1 MNRVKIGWSKRETS
15 LNEGVALFGQMH
27 LRVAEG
33 ILDPLY
39 TTALVIDGGEG
50 HVIFVTCDLE
60 AHRADSISAT
70 IERVTKLRP
79 EISPDSIL
87 MGVTHSHTA
96 SSILP
101 TPEVSPDGKSVYSGD
116 KFRERLIEKSVEAIV
131 EAWDTRAEGGI
142 AYGYGYAVVGHSRR
156 VCYDRDM
163 SIGQDNRGV
172 APNGHA
178 MMYGKTSRPEFSH
191 YEAGA
196 DHFLNVLY
204 TFDTENKVT
213 GILMNV
219 PCPSQL
225 YEYALLQSSDYW
237 NDVREAVKAEFGE
250 NVYVMP
256 QCAAAGDL
264 SPRILH
270 YGAAQKRRL
279 SLKYGT
285 DHAVVSDDRDVRTAL
300 LRKDATEQIMNGVKE
315 VLTWAST
322 DIKTELPVKAV
333 RRAVDI
339 RRRFITDEEKAWC
352 EETLEIMKNQL
363 PSPDSENYSFELTRY
378 NSFKNRNNGA
388 LRRYAEQEA
397 NPTFRKYFCAA
408 RVGDVSFV
416 TSPYETFMDY
426 MHRIQARSPFMQTF
440 VIQLAGDA
448 GASYMATER
457 AMANKGYSASIF
469 CNQVGAEG
477 GQQFVEN
484 ALEMLS
490 ELAD

>member
-1 MNRVKIGWSKRETS
+1 MSRVKIGWSKRETS
-15 LNEGVALFGQMH
+15 INEGVALFGQMH

-39 TTALVIDGGEG
+39 ATALVIDGGEG

-60 AHRADSISAT
+60 AHREDSISET
-70 IERVTKLRP
+70 IARVTKLRP

-101 TPEVSPDGKSVYSGD
+101 TPEFSPDGKPVYSGV
-116 KFRERLIEKSVEAIV
+116 KFRQHLIEKCVEAIL
-131 EAWDTRAEGGI
+131 EAWDTRTEGGI
-142 AYGYGYAVVGHSRR
+142 AYGYGYACVGNSRR
-156 VCYDRDM
+156 VVYDRDM
-163 SIGQDNRGV
+163 SVGTNNRGV

-178 MMYGKTSRPEFSH
+178 MMYGKTAKEEFRH

-204 TFDTENKVT
+204 TFDTENKIT

-225 YEYALLQSSDYW
+225 YEHALKQSSDYW

-250 NVYVMP
+250 HVYVMP

-264 SPRILH
+264 TPRQLH
-270 YGAAQKRRL
+270 YNKAQRRRL
-279 SLKYGT
+279 QLKYGSGDLT
-285 DHAVVSDDRDVRTAL
+285 EDKATRIAL
-300 LRKDATEQIMNGVKE
+300 ERKDIADRIMTGVKE
-315 VLTWAST
+315 VLSWASR
-322 DIKTELPVKAV
+322 DIKTELPVKSLC
-333 RRAVDI
+333 RTVDI
-339 RRRFITDEEKAWC
+339 RRRFITEEEKVWC
-352 EETLEIMKNQL
+352 EETLEMMKSQL
-363 PSPDSENYSFELTRY
+363 PTPDHPDYSYELTRY
-378 NSFKNRNNGA
+378 NSIKSRNNGA

-397 NPTFRKYFCAA
+397 NPTIRKNFYAA
-408 RVGDVSFV
+408 RVGDVAFS

>member
-1 MNRVKIGWSKRETS
+1 MSRVKIGWSKRETS
-15 LNEGVALFGQMH
+15 INEGVALFGQMH

-39 TTALVIDGGEG
+39 TTALVIDSGEG

-70 IERVTKLRP
+70 IERVTALRP
-79 EISPDSIL
+79 EISPESIL

-101 TPEVSPDGKSVYSGD
+101 TPEMSPDGKKVYSGE

-142 AYGYGYAVVGHSRR
+142 AYGYGYACVGNSRR
-156 VCYDRDM
+156 VVYDRDM
-163 SIGQDNRGV
+163 SIGQNNRGV

-178 MMYGKTSRPEFSH
+178 MMYGNTAKPEFRH
-191 YEAGA
+191 YEAGG

-204 TFDTENKVT
+204 TFDTENKIT

-219 PCPSQL
+219 PCPSQV
-225 YEYALLQSSDYW
+225 YEHALLQSSDYW

-250 NVYVMP
+250 HVYVMP

-264 SPRILH
+264 TPRQMH
-270 YGAAQKRRL
+270 YKAAQKRRL
-279 SLKYGT
+279 ELKYGVDLT
-285 DHAVVSDDRDVRTAL
+285 DNKDGRCAAERRDIAER
-300 LRKDATEQIMNGVKE
+300 IMAGVKE
-315 VLTWAST
+315 VLAWASK
-322 DIKTELPVKAV
+322 DIKTELPVKSIC
-333 RRAVDI
+333 RTVDL

-352 EETLEIMKNQL
+352 EETLEIMKSQL
-363 PSPDSENYSFELTRY
+363 PSPDAENYSYELTRY
-378 NSFKNRNNGA
+378 NSIKNRNNGA
-388 LRRYAEQEA
+388 LRRYAEQEE
-397 NPTFRKYFCAA
+397 NPTIRKNFYAA
-408 RVGDVSFV
+408 RVGEVSF
-416 TSPYETFMDY
+416 TTCPYETFMDY

-484 ALEMLS
+484 ALEMLQ